1 MSALPQPL
9 FHYRPMRPE
18 DLDAVAAVEQDIYTH
33 PWTRGNFADSLVAGH
48 CAWVVEAAGGLA
60 AYGVVMVGAGE
71 AHLLNIS
78 VALALQGRGLGR
90 QLLAFFENRARELD
104 CRTMLLEVRRS
115 NARARELYSRAGFH
129 ELTVRRNYYPA
140 EGGRE
145 DAILMGKDL

>member
-33 PWTRGNFADSLVAGH
+33 PWTRGNFAASLVAGH
-48 CAWVVEAAGGLA
+48 CAWVVEAAEGLA

-71 AHLLNIS
+71 AHLLNFNI
-78 VALALQGRGLGR
+78 ARALQGRGLGR
-90 QLLAFFENRARELD
+90 QLLAFFENRARELE

>member
-1 MSALPQPL
+1 MSALPQPA

-18 DLDAVAAVEQDIYTH
+18 DLDAVAAVEREVYTH

-48 CAWVVEAAGGLA
+48 CAWVVEAGGGLA

-71 AHLLNIS
+71 AHLLNFS
-78 VALALQGRGLGR
+78 VARERQGRGLGR
-90 QLLAFFENRARELD
+90 QLLAFFENRARELG

-115 NARARELYSRAGFH
+115 NDRARDLYVRAGFH
-129 ELTVRRNYYPA
+129 ELSVRRNYYPA

-145 DAILMGKDL
+145 DAILMGNDL